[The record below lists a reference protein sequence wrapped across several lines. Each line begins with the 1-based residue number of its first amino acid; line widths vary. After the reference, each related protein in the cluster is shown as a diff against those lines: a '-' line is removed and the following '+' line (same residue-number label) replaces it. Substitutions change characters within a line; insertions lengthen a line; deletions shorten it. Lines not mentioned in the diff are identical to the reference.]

1 MHRTRRT
8 LPALA
13 TLALTCCAAAQT
25 PAAAAPAPQS
35 VAAAKTDTARATI
48 AAKTA
53 GMEKR
58 DGFIPIY
65 LDAKSDKIY
74 LEIPRDSMRVL
85 YFLSLAT
92 GLGSNPIGLDRGA
105 EQGEYIAR
113 FDRAGDRMLLVLE
126 NWNYRS
132 SATDNPAHVRT
143 VLEAFPPS
151 TVAAMPIVASEGGR
165 FLVDATDFVYRD
177 WVDAASTLARSN
189 QGSYT
194 VARDRSSIYRPY
206 TKAFPKNTEIDVALT
221 YALSG
226 NHAGR
231 IVSMILPDVRAF
243 TLRQHMS
250 FLELPDSGYEP
261 RALDPRVGFF
271 GIAFKDYAQPIQGSL
286 EQRWIERHRLER
298 VDPNDPNSP
307 IKNPIVYYVDRGI
320 PEPIRTAVKQ
330 GVSWW

>member
-1 MHRTRRT
+1 MRRPSRPC
-8 LPALA
+8 LALSA
-13 TLALTCCAAAQT
+13 LALTFCTTPQAT
-25 PAAAAPAPQS
+25 PAAPPAPQRS
-35 VAAAKTDTARATI
+35 TAVRPDTARPSI

-53 GMEKR
+53 GLEKR

-74 LEIPRDSMRVL
+74 LEIPRDSMRAL

-92 GLGSNPIGLDRGA
+92 GLGSNPIGLDRGS
-105 EQGEYIAR
+105 EQGEYVAR
-113 FDRAGDRMLLVLE
+113 FDRAGERMLLVLE

-132 SATDNPAHVRT
+132 SATHNPAHVRT

-151 TVAAMPIVASEGGR
+151 TIAALPIVASEDGR

-177 WVDAASTLARSN
+177 WVDAAGTLARNN
-189 QGSYT
+189 QGSYA

-226 NHAGR
+226 NRAGR
-231 IVSMILPDVRAF
+231 IVNMILPDARAF

-250 FLELPDSGYEP
+250 FLELPDDG
-261 RALDPRVGFF
+261 
-271 GIAFKDYAQPIQGSL
+271 
-286 EQRWIERHRLER
+286 
-298 VDPNDPNSP
+298 
-307 IKNPIVYYVDRGI
+307 
-320 PEPIRTAVKQ
+320 
-330 GVSWW
+330 